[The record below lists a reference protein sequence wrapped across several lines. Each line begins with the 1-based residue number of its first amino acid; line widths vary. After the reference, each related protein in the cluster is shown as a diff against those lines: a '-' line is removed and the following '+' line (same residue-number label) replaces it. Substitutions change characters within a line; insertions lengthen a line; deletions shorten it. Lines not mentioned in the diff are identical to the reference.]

1 MTGLLLI
8 KEAGFSASEACQLR
22 WDDVKFNQMG
32 RPEPTVQFEIQKD
45 FSAGATHDYKRPG
58 SPRCARELHRRAE
71 FFRRQWETLEGHYVV
86 EELSGRR
93 VESKALTAFC
103 RDELL
108 HCGMGA
114 AELAQDRSEPY
125 GIGVRLLLSNYKYRL
140 AYRSGFQEDS
150 GVVNYLMGHSLSG
163 NVTADHYRSMTSP
176 EGQDFLLNVLSR
188 DKTFEDAP
196 SDGTKMITTEQN
208 GDMTKITARAR
219 DPRRFNHVT
228 LTVRLEP
235 GQTLEVC
242 APGILQGSVKAKK
255 VK

>member
-1 MTGLLLI
+1 
-8 KEAGFSASEACQLR
+8 
-22 WDDVKFNQMG
+22 
-32 RPEPTVQFEIQKD
+32 
-45 FSAGATHDYKRPG
+45 
-58 SPRCARELHRRAE
+58 
-71 FFRRQWETLEGHYVV
+71 
-86 EELSGRR
+86 
-93 VESKALTAFC
+93 
-103 RDELL
+103 
-108 HCGMGA
+108 
-114 AELAQDRSEPY
+114 
-125 GIGVRLLLSNYKYRL
+125 
-140 AYRSGFQEDS
+140 
-150 GVVNYLMGHSLSG
+150 
-163 NVTADHYRSMTSP
+163 MTSP